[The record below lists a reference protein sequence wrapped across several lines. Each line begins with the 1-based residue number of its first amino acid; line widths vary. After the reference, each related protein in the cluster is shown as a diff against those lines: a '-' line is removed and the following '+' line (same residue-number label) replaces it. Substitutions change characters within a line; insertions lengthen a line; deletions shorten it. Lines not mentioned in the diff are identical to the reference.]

1 MDNRNIE
8 SLTPEVKILFDY
20 TLKDMFIML
29 GIMASPGVLFP
40 VVYEPLQPFYIGFVL
55 FVSFWAIKKNKFNPD
70 KRRYQVI
77 MLLLNRDRQCYHM
90 IEEEAIL
97 REEQDLE

>member
-8 SLTPEVKILFDY
+8 SLTPEIKILFDY

-29 GIMASPGVLFP
+29 GIMISLGVLFP
-40 VVYEPLQPFYIGFVL
+40 LVYEPLQPFYFGFVF

-77 MLLLNRDRQCYHM
+77 MLLLNSDRQCYHM